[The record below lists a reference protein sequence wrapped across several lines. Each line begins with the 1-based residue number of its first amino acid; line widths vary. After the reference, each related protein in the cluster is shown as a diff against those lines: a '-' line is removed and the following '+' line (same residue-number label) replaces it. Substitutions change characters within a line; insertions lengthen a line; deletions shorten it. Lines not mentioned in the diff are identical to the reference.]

1 MSAHVSRNKESHSGL
16 EQQEDEQMM
25 TKFAFLV
32 ELIIQIFLLTVSSSN
47 ELELDSFE
55 IKVIYL
61 KNEYI

>member
-16 EQQEDEQMM
+16 EQEDEQMM